1 MQKLIAR
8 VSGLAGGLLLLA
20 ALGSGCAS
28 VQSSS
33 HVQANIKKYC
43 SVWDEIVNHGKL
55 ELFNDTNFTTNVVMH
70 MSPDNLVGIG
80 PARDY
85 YANFIK
91 GFSNIEFTIID
102 CFGQG
107 DKLVKHWRF
116 QGKHTGDFFGVPAT
130 GKSVNIQG
138 VTLVRMVNGKIAE
151 EQDFFDNL
159 EFNTQLGLPPPPTK

>member
-1 MQKLIAR
+1 MPNLLHCVSSLA
-8 VSGLAGGLLLLA
+8 SGLVLVA

-28 VQSSS
+28 VRSGS

-55 ELFNDTNFTTNVVMH
+55 ELFNDTHFTPQVVLH
-70 MSPDNLVGIG
+70 MSPEDLVGIA

-85 YANFIK
+85 YANFLK
-91 GFSNIEFTIID
+91 GFSSIEFTIID

-116 QGKHTGDFFGVPAT
+116 IGKHTGDFFGTPAT

-138 VTLVRMVNGKIAE
+138 VTLVRMDRGRIAE

-159 EFNTQLGLPPPPTK
+159 EFNTQLGLAPPPAK